1 MLEFLPL
8 AILNLSTCYFKSE
21 LTVLPDFEPN
31 EYLFQTH
38 SFQGSERWEIYAWA
52 MRDIMAKAGEFKTC
66 DQPLKD
72 KLQYEAF
79 MKCVPGSF
87 LNY

>member
-1 MLEFLPL
+1 
-8 AILNLSTCYFKSE
+8 
-21 LTVLPDFEPN
+21 
-31 EYLFQTH
+31 
-38 SFQGSERWEIYAWA
+38 
-52 MRDIMAKAGEFKTC
+52 MRDIMAKAGEFKIC